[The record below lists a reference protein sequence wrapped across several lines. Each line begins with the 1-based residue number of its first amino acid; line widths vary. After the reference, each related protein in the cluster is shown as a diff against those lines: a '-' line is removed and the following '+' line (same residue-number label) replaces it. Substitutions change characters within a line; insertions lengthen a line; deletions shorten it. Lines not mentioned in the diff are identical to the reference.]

1 MVAQGY
7 RKKLSI
13 IFVCIVSLTLQG
25 TGTLACTLWAV
36 TGEGSKDGGSI
47 IGQTWD
53 TPRGTSGE
61 LRFVIP
67 EKGFRYL
74 GLFPLEA
81 KSSDYVIAGVN
92 EGGLVVVTAM
102 ADTISSKK
110 KSIGRQNLAE
120 TILTTYGSVDGV
132 LIKRDVLAKSSPI
145 FLILGDYSKIAL
157 IQIGSKGRFK
167 VETTGN
173 GLFYHTNHYTDQGL
187 LQDNKRYSGNSLLRR
202 NRLQYLLEKYPQ
214 PLSLDEFLLI
224 ASDKGN
230 GPDHSIWRT
239 GSGSQE
245 RTLASWIVILP
256 KTSPPEIYFKLVNP
270 GSNELNYE
278 IKLDKPFWTEG
289 TE

>member
-1 MVAQGY
+1 
-7 RKKLSI
+7 
-13 IFVCIVSLTLQG
+13 
-25 TGTLACTLWAV
+25 V
-36 TGEGSKDGGSI
+36 TGDGSKDGGSI

-53 TPRGTSGE
+53 APRGTSGE
-61 LRFVIP
+61 LRLVIP
-67 EKGFRYL
+67 AKGFRYL
-74 GLFPLEA
+74 GLFPLKA

-92 EGGLVVVTAM
+92 EGGLVVVTAT

-110 KSIGRQNLAE
+110 KLIGRQNLAE
-120 TILTTYGSVDGV
+120 TILTTYGSVDSV
-132 LIKRDVLAKSSPI
+132 LVKRDVLAKSSPI

-157 IQIGSKGRFK
+157 IQIGTKGRFK

-187 LQDNKRYSGNSLLRR
+187 LQDNKRYAGNSLLRR
-202 NRLQYLLEKYPQ
+202 NRLKYLLEKYPQ

-278 IKLDKPFWTEG
+278 IRLDKPFWTEG